1 MSTIEIRPIG
11 IVKRASEDEGSSG
24 EELRARSARILLD
37 PALEPAILGLA
48 PGDDILVVFYFHQS
62 GEHPL
67 QVHPRGDPNRP
78 LRGVFATRAPVRPN
92 PLGVTTVHIERIE
105 GTALEVTGLD
115 AIDGTP
121 VIDIKS
127 HAPAFD
133 TPYAEKGD

>member
-1 MSTIEIRPIG
+1 M
-11 IVKRASEDEGSSG
+11 
-24 EELRARSARILLD
+24 
-37 PALEPAILGLA
+37 LGLA
-48 PGDDILVVFYFHQS
+48 AGDHVLVVFHFHQS
-62 GEHPL
+62 DKHPL

-92 PLGVTTVHIERIE
+92 PIGVTTVHIDRIE
-105 GTALEVTGLD
+105 GTTLEVTGLD

-121 VIDIKS
+121 ILDIKS